1 MEIIIG
7 LIIIAIGSFGQS
19 SSYVPINKVKD
30 WSWESF
36 WLVQG
41 IFAWLVFPF
50 LGAQLAIPDGSS
62 LSELWSAGGAA
73 GNFTITIIYK
83 IRFIVILWA
92 NRTFKMF

>member
-50 LGAQLAIPDGSS
+50 LGAQLAIPNGSS
-62 LSELWSAGGAA
+62 LLELWSAGGAA
-73 GNFTITIIYK
+73 GPLSTESCGGS
-83 IRFIVILWA
+83 VG
-92 NRTFKMF
+92 